1 MPADN
6 QNEMLTLVDENG
18 NAIGAA
24 PRGLC
29 HDGVTKPLHLV
40 VHLHVFNS
48 HGDLY
53 LQKRPDWKDV
63 QPGKWDTAV
72 GGHVDAGE
80 AVPDALRREA
90 REELGLRD
98 FDPVFLH
105 RYVHE
110 SPREREFVCSYRTT
124 CDSPIAPSDELDGGR
139 FWTLDEIRAS
149 LGKGVF
155 TPNFEEEFGRLFGK
169 AV

>member
-6 QNEMLTLVDENG
+6 QNEMLTLVDETG
-18 NAIGAA
+18 NVTGTS

-48 HGDLY
+48 RGDLY
-53 LQKRPDWKDV
+53 LQKRPNWKDI

-80 AVPDALRREA
+80 AVLDALRREA
-90 REELGLRD
+90 REELGLVD

-124 CDSPIAPSDELDGGR
+124 CDGTISPSDELDGGR
-139 FWTLDEIRAS
+139 YWSLDEIRAL
-149 LGKGVF
+149 LGQGVF
-155 TPNFEEEFGRLFGK
+155 TPNFEDEFQRIFEPT
-169 AV
+169 A

>member
-6 QNEMLTLVDENG
+6 QNEMLTLVDETG
-18 NAIGAA
+18 SVTGTA

-80 AVPDALRREA
+80 AVFDALHREA
-90 REELGLRD
+90 REELGLLD
-98 FDPVFLH
+98 FESVLLH

-139 FWTLDEIRAS
+139 FWTIDEIRAS

-155 TPNFEEEFGRLFGK
+155 TPNFEEEFGRLFGQ